1 MASYHSYFQPA
12 FMSGSTI
19 DTNKFKAEP
28 VTDINELEKNKKA
41 DIKAQMELLILRIQ
55 KEFCDALEEE
65 ENDKE
70 VKFKVDRWLRKDG
83 GGGGITCVMQEGM
96 VFEKAGV
103 NVSVVNGV
111 LPEEAAAQMRSR
123 LNF

>member
-1 MASYHSYFQPA
+1 
-12 FMSGSTI
+12 MSGSTI

-28 VTDINELEKNKKA
+28 VTDINELEKNKKF